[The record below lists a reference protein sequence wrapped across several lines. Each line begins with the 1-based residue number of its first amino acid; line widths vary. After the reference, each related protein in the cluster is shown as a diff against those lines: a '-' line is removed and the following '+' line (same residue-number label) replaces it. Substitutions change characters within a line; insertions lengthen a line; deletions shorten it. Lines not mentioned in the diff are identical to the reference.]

1 MRRHSTSRVIIL
13 LITLLLL
20 LTSCGSKGIDT
31 TNSYYPQNN
40 QADQDGDFEN
50 KDEVGIEPDKIV
62 TTVSIE
68 METKEFISTSEK
80 LDSFILKYKGYVQNS
95 DVYFNDYIYGQGLK
109 YSDYSI
115 RIPQENLEDFVNEV
129 MEIGNII
136 AKNRNKLDI
145 TKQYKDSESRLKVL
159 EVKEERILTLL
170 EVAEKIEDIIV
181 LENQLSDVIYQK
193 ESLIQEL
200 AGMDDRVNYS
210 TINLSIREVAK
221 LSSGG
226 NVQTPFLEKLK
237 IAFTDSLYFFTRNI
251 GDFVIGVIY
260 FLPYGLVLGLLGYLG
275 YRYWIKSNK
284 NTFKSLKPKDK
295 DVKE

>member
-31 TNSYYPQNN
+31 TDSYYPQNN

-50 KDEVGIEPDKIV
+50 KDEVDGEPSKIV
-62 TTVSIE
+62 TTIAIE
-68 METKEFISTSEK
+68 METKDFVTTSDK
-80 LDSFILKYKGYVQNS
+80 LDALIKKYKGYIQNS
-95 DVYFNDYIYGQGLK
+95 DVYFNDYVYGQGLK

-115 RIPQENLEDFVNEV
+115 RIPRESLEDFVNEV

-145 TKQYKDSESRLKVL
+145 TKQYQDSESRLKVL
-159 EVKEERILTLL
+159 EVKEERILALL
-170 EVAEKIEDIIV
+170 KVADKIEDIIV

-193 ESLIQEL
+193 ESLTQEL
-200 AGMDDRVNYS
+200 TDMDDRVDFS
-210 TINLSIREVAK
+210 TVNLSLREVAK

-226 NVQTPFLEKLK
+226 NVKTPFLEKLK
-237 IAFTDSLYFFTRNI
+237 NAFMDSFYFFTRNV
-251 GDFVIGVIY
+251 GDFVIGVVY
-260 FLPYGLVLGLLGYLG
+260 FLPYGIILGLLGYLI
-275 YRYWIKSNK
+275 YRFWKKRNQ
-284 NTFKSLKPKDK
+284 NRFKSLASKDSET
-295 DVKE
+295 KE

>member
-20 LTSCGSKGIDT
+20 LTSCGSKGSDT
-31 TNSYYPQNN
+31 TDSYYTQNN

-80 LDSFILKYKGYVQNS
+80 LDSLILKYKGYVQNS

-181 LENQLSDVIYQK
+181 LENQLSDVI
-193 ESLIQEL
+193 
-200 AGMDDRVNYS
+200 
-210 TINLSIREVAK
+210 
-221 LSSGG
+221 
-226 NVQTPFLEKLK
+226 
-237 IAFTDSLYFFTRNI
+237 
-251 GDFVIGVIY
+251 
-260 FLPYGLVLGLLGYLG
+260 
-275 YRYWIKSNK
+275 
-284 NTFKSLKPKDK
+284 
-295 DVKE
+295 